1 VETPERIGLRA
12 LRLTDCNGCEAD
24 LSGSAA
30 LILEDAPDTT
40 NDEWRWMITANTDL
54 LAYFGPQR
62 HTL

>member
-30 LILEDAPDTT
+30 LILEDAPDTR

-54 LAYFGPQR
+54 LA
-62 HTL
+62 